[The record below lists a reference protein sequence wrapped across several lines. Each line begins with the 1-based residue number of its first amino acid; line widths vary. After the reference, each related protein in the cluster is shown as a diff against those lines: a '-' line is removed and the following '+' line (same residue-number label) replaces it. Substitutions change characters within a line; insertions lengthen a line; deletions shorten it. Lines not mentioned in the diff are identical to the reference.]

1 MKQPAPEVQAVVE
14 EWRPTDWSERD
25 LRTLDRLLPA
35 IRSWVEQSNPHDARQ
50 AAWYMSSAAG
60 IARWAYGSLG
70 TFDAA
75 VVLHPRNVELYSMTV
90 CAHRSIRWRERTRST
105 LRTLG
110 RIVNPDDWPP
120 PTRIVGKQKIA
131 RPYSAREEKAFRLAS
146 RLLGRDDRARRLWV
160 VGAALGAGLSGVEI
174 AAAHTGDL
182 VDIGNG
188 RLAVG
193 VGGRNPRLT
202 PFRKD
207 YTHLAQAAADMTS
220 TERFIASD
228 ARNAVHWV
236 TGRLD
241 PGNGQGFSLRR
252 ARSTWLTAHLLAA
265 TPLAVLRTVA
275 GPLSANTLDGLLVYA
290 AASTDEE
297 TAVLGALGA

>member
-25 LRTLDRLLPA
+25 LRTLERLLPA
-35 IRSWVEQSNPHDARQ
+35 VRSWVEQSNPHDARQ

-60 IARWAYGSLG
+60 IARWAHGSLG
-70 TFDAA
+70 TFDPA

-110 RIVNPDDWPP
+110 RIVNPDDWLP

-131 RPYSAREEKAFRLAS
+131 RPYSAREEKTFRLAS

-160 VGAALGAGLSGVEI
+160 VAAALGAGLSGVEI
-174 AAAHTGDL
+174 AAARTGDL

-193 VGGRNPRLT
+193 VPGTQPPPDTVPKGLHPPGRSSRRHDLY
-202 PFRKD
+202 R
-207 YTHLAQAAADMTS
+207 
-220 TERFIASD
+220 
-228 ARNAVHWV
+228 AVHRQRCSQCCHWV
-236 TGRLD
+236 TGRID

-252 ARSTWLTAHLLAA
+252 ARSTWLAAHLLAA